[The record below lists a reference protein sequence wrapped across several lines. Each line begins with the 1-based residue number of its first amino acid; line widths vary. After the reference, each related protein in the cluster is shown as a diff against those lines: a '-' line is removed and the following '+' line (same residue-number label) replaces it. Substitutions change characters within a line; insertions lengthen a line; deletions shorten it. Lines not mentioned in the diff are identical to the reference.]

1 MYLLNFNKKLSMKK
15 DIPELKVEDMA
26 IVIAPPEEI
35 NPEDELWD
43 AYLINFKDVP
53 ITNVLVVSK
62 GYGEDEDG
70 VMRKTST
77 LRHFFDEVEA
87 LGMIKIEPISTQLL
101 WMSHEYWVSFT
112 CNGHLYDKKYVFV
125 VGSIEPVNFINIP
138 FINRKGV
145 MIR

>member
-1 MYLLNFNKKLSMKK
+1 MKK

-26 IVIAPPEEI
+26 IVIAPPEII
-35 NPEDELWD
+35 NPDEELWD
-43 AYLINFKDVP
+43 AYLINFKEEA
-53 ITNVLVVSK
+53 IKNVLVVSK

-77 LRHFFDEVEA
+77 LRHFFEEVGA
-87 LGMIKIEPISTQLL
+87 LDMIKIEPVSNKLL

-112 CNGHLYDKKYVFV
+112 YDGHMYDKKYVFV